1 MTTNHKGMTQAV
13 IAKNESRTH
22 WFAANLSLDGY
33 LSGDPRR
40 AQVFQT
46 CLAELYK
53 LAWLRQ
59 IYCRTE
65 AVQPSE
71 WRLHKEMF
79 TALRSAR
86 AR

>member
-13 IAKNESRTH
+13 IARNESRTH
-22 WFAANLSLDGY
+22 WFAANLSRCLDGY

-53 LAWLRQ
+53 LEKIGIEPGELTQAVLRGLGPKRP
-59 IYCRTE
+59 Y
-65 AVQPSE
+65 
-71 WRLHKEMF
+71 
-79 TALRSAR
+79 R
-86 AR
+86 ARSWTGR